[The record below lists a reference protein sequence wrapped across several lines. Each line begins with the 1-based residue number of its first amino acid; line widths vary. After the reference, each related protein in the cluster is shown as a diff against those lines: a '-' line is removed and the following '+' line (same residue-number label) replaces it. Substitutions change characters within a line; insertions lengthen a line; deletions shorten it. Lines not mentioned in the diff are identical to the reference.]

1 MWKNMKNIDYLIRK
15 DNTQKV
21 YLTENTID
29 ITPLLNETYPYI
41 IDSIKKENFILKS
54 EKCNLFKELVYENKV
69 VGFCSYD
76 FSREFMTAA
85 LNNIYI
91 LPEFRGNHLFLE
103 ELEKTME
110 EHNKP
115 SIIEPTRYIVELLI
129 KYGFAK
135 KINEN
140 IVASAIEFIV
150 PGEHVLTNNEIE
162 NEEELSTHYYDLN
175 ICASIHLLDSK
186 KCTIAYSLP
195 LNDDIIRYY
204 CIENRSN
211 LDDDYFRNIKKIY
224 TENQEEILEI
234 LVDLEENLP
243 LKKYTLEEVIGTEDE
258 LSMYIE
264 TLIDDA
270 HITHDQALKIRNQ
283 LKEEYEAGMILNES
297 LLIRLAYLFNIPEEP
312 RLVTHD
318 EKCPYC
324 EMPIDDH
331 DKYCHY
337 CGINLSY
344 NPSEVEDR
352 LINSI
357 QQFNNNLNTQED
369 IRYIAYK
376 FLKMINENIDFEY
389 ATFMVENNFNIEFS
403 ILKKFLDE
411 NNYIKDKK
419 ITQEGIDFLN
429 NHPLHYYEKYQ
440 MDIVD
445 YTKFE
450 QFFWDNKD
458 LDGNEIC
465 LKFLDKYDD
474 EYINEIKEE
483 IKKNS

>member
-1 MWKNMKNIDYLIRK
+1 MEKTNYLIREN
-15 DNTQKV
+15 NTQKV

-29 ITPLLNETYPYI
+29 INPLLEETYPYI
-41 IDSIKKENFILKS
+41 INSIKQENFILKS
-54 EKCNLFKELVYENKV
+54 EKCNLFKELVFENKV

-91 LPEFRGNHLFLE
+91 LPEFRGNGLFLE
-103 ELEKTME
+103 ELEKTMK

-115 SIIEPTRYIVELLI
+115 SIIEPTRHIVELLI

-135 KINEN
+135 KISDN
-140 IVASAIEFIV
+140 IVASAIEFII
-150 PGEHVLTNNEIE
+150 PGEHVVTNNEIE

-175 ICASIHLLDSK
+175 ICASIHLLDTE

-195 LNDDIIRYY
+195 LNDDILRYD
-204 CIENRSN
+204 CIENRSK
-211 LDDDYFRNIKKIY
+211 LDEDYFKNIKNVY
-224 TENQEEILEI
+224 VNNQEEILGI

-243 LKKYTLEEVIGTEDE
+243 LIKYSLEEIIGREDE
-258 LSMYIE
+258 LSPYIE

-270 HITHDQALKIRNQ
+270 HITHSQALQIRNQ
-283 LKEEYEAGMILNES
+283 LKEEYEAGMVLNEA
-297 LLIRLAYLFNIPEEP
+297 LLIRLAYLFNVPEEP
-312 RLVTHD
+312 KLITH
-318 EKCPYC
+318 EETCPFC

-331 DKYCHY
+331 DRYCHY

-344 NPSEVEDR
+344 NPDDVENT

-357 QQFNNNLNTQED
+357 DQFNNNLNISED

-389 ATFMVENNFNIEFS
+389 AMFMSENNFNIDFN

-411 NNYIKDKK
+411 NNLIENYK
-419 ITQEGIDFLN
+419 ITEDGIDFIN
-429 NHPLHYYEKYQ
+429 SHPLHYYEKYH

-450 QFFWDNKD
+450 DYFWENSN
-458 LDGNEIC
+458 LDGKEIC
-465 LKFLDKYDD
+465 LRFLDKYDD
-474 EYINEIKEE
+474 EYIDEIKEE
-483 IKKNS
+483 IKKRH

>member
-1 MWKNMKNIDYLIRK
+1 MEKTNYLIREN
-15 DNTQKV
+15 NTQKV

-29 ITPLLNETYPYI
+29 IIPLLNETYPYI
-41 IDSIKKENFILKS
+41 INSMNDEHFILKS

-91 LPEFRGNHLFLE
+91 LPEFRGNELFLE
-103 ELEKTME
+103 ELQKTME

-115 SIIEPTRYIVELLI
+115 SIIEPTRHIVELLI

-135 KINEN
+135 RINEN

-150 PGEHVLTNNEIE
+150 PGAHVLTNNEIE

-175 ICASIHLLDSK
+175 ICASIHLLDTE

-195 LNDDIIRYY
+195 LNDDILRYD
-204 CIENRSN
+204 CIENRSKLN
-211 LDDDYFRNIKKIY
+211 EEYFKNIKDAY
-224 TENQEEILEI
+224 VNNQEEILEI

-243 LKKYTLEEVIGTEDE
+243 VKTYSIEEVIGTEEE

-270 HITHDQALKIRNQ
+270 HITHGQALQIRNQ
-283 LKEEYEAGMILNES
+283 LKEEYEAGMLLNES
-297 LLIRLAYLFNIPEEP
+297 LLIRLAYLFNVPEEP
-312 RLVTHD
+312 RLITHD

-331 DKYCHY
+331 DRYCHY
-337 CGINLSY
+337 CGINLNY
-344 NPSEVEDR
+344 NPDDVEDT
-352 LINSI
+352 LISSI
-357 QQFNNNLNTQED
+357 DQFNNNLNISED

-376 FLKMINENIDFEY
+376 FLKMINENINFEY
-389 ATFMVENNFNIEFS
+389 AMFMSQSNYSIDFN

-411 NNYIKDKK
+411 NKLIKNNK
-419 ITQEGIDFLN
+419 ITDEGIKFIK
-429 NHPLHYYEKYQ
+429 NHPLYCYEKYQ

-450 QFFWDNKD
+450 EYFWQNSD
-458 LDGNEIC
+458 LDGKEIC
-465 LKFLDKYDD
+465 LRFLDKYDD
-474 EYINEIKEE
+474 EYIDEIKEE
-483 IKKNS
+483 IKKSH